1 MWLGKRGERQVMF
14 LCVMA
19 VSVDAF
25 AQQPKEF
32 RITANEFSF
41 KPSKIQVPQ
50 GQVKIIMA
58 AMHFI
63 TNCSTNHKHKTRL
76 NSSPG
81 QGLAAENPWQSN
93 RGLVSLRRLA
103 WGRY

>member
-1 MWLGKRGERQVMF
+1 MF

-19 VSVDAF
+19 VPVDAF

-50 GQVKIIMA
+50 G
-58 AMHFI
+58 
-63 TNCSTNHKHKTRL
+63 
-76 NSSPG
+76 
-81 QGLAAENPWQSN
+81 
-93 RGLVSLRRLA
+93 
-103 WGRY
+103 